1 MNNHNYDII
10 IIGHGLVGASLA
22 CALKDTDY
30 SIALIDKK
38 PSMSDTPKNSDG
50 RKLALTAGSIEIF
63 KDLNVWHD
71 IQASSTPIQKVHIS
85 NEKHFGTLTLCA
97 DDIYQPALGC
107 TVQLE
112 ILSHSLQQQA
122 LYHENLVDYS
132 PASIQSVDADKT
144 TVTINKDG
152 EHLTLSAKL
161 IIAADGTLSH
171 CRKLLNIETDIDDYQ
186 KTALVSQITLKQPHY
201 NIAYQRFSTMGTLAM
216 LPMHDNT
223 CGFVCT
229 SSDETTAELMS
240 LPDEQLLKKIQQHF
254 GHRLG
259 TLQKIGKRF
268 TYPIKQILAK
278 NHSKGNF
285 LLLGNAAHNL
295 SPVAAQGFNLALQ
308 DIYCLYQ
315 LLKDKTLSAESLLK
329 AYAEQRQPE
338 QDKII
343 KLTNMIMKHAK
354 SNPFL
359 GLGLTALE
367 LFPSIKKQFA
377 EQAAGLSP
385 QVKRLL
391 RDNHD

>member
-38 PSMSDTPKNSDG
+38 PSMCDTPKNSDG
-50 RKLALTAGSIEIF
+50 RKLALTFGSIEIF
-63 KDLNVWHD
+63 KHLKVWDD
-71 IQASSTPIQKVHIS
+71 IQGATTPIKKVHVS
-85 NEKHFGTLTLCA
+85 NENHFGKLTLSC
-97 DDIYQPALGC
+97 DDINQESLGC
-107 TVQLE
+107 TVPLE
-112 ILSHSLQQQA
+112 TLSYSLQQQA
-122 LYHENLVDYS
+122 LNHKNLVDYS
-132 PASIQSVDADKT
+132 PASIESIDAKET
-144 TVTINKDG
+144 TVTINKNG
-152 EHLTLSAKL
+152 EQLTLTAKL

-186 KTALVSQITLKQPHY
+186 QTALVSQITLKQPHH
-201 NIAYQRFSTMGTLAM
+201 NIAYQRFSKMGTLAM

-240 LPDEQLLKKIQQHF
+240 LPDEQLLKKILHHF

-259 TLQKIGKRF
+259 TLQTIGKRF

-278 NHSKGNF
+278 NHSKGNV

-315 LLKDKTLSAESLLK
+315 LLKDKTLSTESLLK
-329 AYAEQRQPE
+329 TYAEQRQPE

-354 SNPFL
+354 RNPFL
-359 GLGLTALE
+359 GLGLAALE
-367 LFPSIKKQFA
+367 LLPSIKKQLA

-391 RDNHD
+391 RDKHD